1 MDAILI
7 FIDGT
12 ICDTRH
18 RHHLF
23 GTSHFYSESQ
33 ILKDL
38 PTSDSVKCLKE
49 LSQKY
54 KIIYIGARPNCYKDI
69 TKKWINETGFPDGN
83 VYLSENQSDR
93 LKIAKKLKE
102 QYNIIAG
109 IGDRW
114 DDNEMHLEIG
124 CISIIL
130 KEFEGDWNTVRK
142 YLLKQ

>member
-1 MDAILI
+1 MDAVLI

-18 RHHLF
+18 RHHFF
-23 GTSHFYSESQ
+23 GTDDFYSESE

-38 PTSDSVKCLKE
+38 PTPDSIKCIKE

-54 KIIYIGARPNCYKDI
+54 KIVYMGARPGCYIDI
-69 TKKWINETGFPDGN
+69 TQKWINKTGFPDGE

-93 LKIAKKLKE
+93 LEIAKKLKK
-102 QYNIIAG
+102 QYNITAG

-130 KEFEGDWNTVRK
+130 KEFEGNWNTVRK
-142 YLLKQ
+142 YLLK